1 MSGNRVLIHTF
12 FVLLLPLV
20 VAQFG
25 LSVLAAAGLVVLAL
39 LWRWLI
45 VLIGIVWPPKAP
57 EIVLETIPASHFV
70 EKVRWCMDRLGL
82 EYTEQP
88 WAGTLGAY
96 YKGRTV
102 PQLRFRTG
110 LVYSVIGNSPE
121 ILRYLWGAYSGTHG
135 EAAKFLQPTED
146 RLALERR
153 VDRYGSNLQV
163 WSYYHLL
170 HDRELSLHAW
180 GMHNALIPWW
190 QRQAMWLLFPL
201 QAFLIRRTFS
211 INDRNYERACHY
223 IEEILSDVDTMLA
236 DGRNSILGDESINY
250 ADIAFA
256 AMSGLWLQPDGYGA
270 GKADAVRLI
279 RRRMPIGMRNDVERW
294 MEDYPKVTAYV
305 TKLYA
310 GDRVA

>member
-102 PQLRFRTG
+102 PQLKFRTG

-163 WSYYHLL
+163 WIYYHLL

-211 INDRNYERACHY
+211 INDRHYERVCHY

-256 AMSGLWLQPDGYGA
+256 AMSGLWLQPAGYGA

-279 RRRMPIGMRNDVERW
+279 RSRMPIGMRNDVERW

>member
-1 MSGNRVLIHTF
+1 MSGHRALIHTF

-25 LSVLAAAGLVVLAL
+25 LSVPAAAGLILLAL

-45 VLIGIVWPPKAP
+45 VLAGIVNPPKAP
-57 EIVLETIPASHFV
+57 EIVLETISASHFV

-82 EYTEQP
+82 EYTERP

-96 YKGRTV
+96 FKGRTV
-102 PQLRFRTG
+102 PRLSFRTG
-110 LVYSVIGNSPE
+110 LVRSEIGNSPE
-121 ILRYLWGAYSGTHG
+121 ILRYLWGAYSTTHS
-135 EAAKFLQPTED
+135 EAARFLEPTAD

-153 VDRYGSNLQV
+153 IDRYGSNLQV
-163 WSYYHLL
+163 WIYYHLL

-190 QRQAMWLLFPL
+190 QRQVMWLLFPL
-201 QAFLIRRTFS
+201 QAFLVRRSFS
-211 INDRNYERACHY
+211 INVRHYEKACHH
-223 IEEILSDVDTMLA
+223 IEEFLSDVETRLA

-256 AMSGLWLQPDGYGA
+256 AMSGLWLQPVGYGG

-279 RRRMPIGMRNDVERW
+279 RSRLPTAMRNDIERW
-294 MEDYPKVTAYV
+294 IEDHPKTTVFV

-310 GDRVA
+310 DDRVP

>member
-1 MSGNRVLIHTF
+1 MSGRRALIHTF

-25 LSVLAAAGLVVLAL
+25 LSVPAAAGLILLTL

-45 VLIGIVWPPKAP
+45 VLAGIVKPPNAP
-57 EIVLETIPASHFV
+57 EIVLETISASHFV

-96 YKGRTV
+96 FKGRTV
-102 PQLRFRTG
+102 PRLSFRTG
-110 LVYSVIGNSPE
+110 LVRSVIGNSPE
-121 ILRYLWGAYSGTHG
+121 ILRYLWGAYSTTHG
-135 EAAKFLQPTED
+135 EAAIFLEPTAD

-153 VDRYGSNLQV
+153 IDRYGSNLQV
-163 WSYYHLL
+163 WIYYHLL
-170 HDRELSLHAW
+170 DDRELSLHVW

-190 QRQAMWLLFPL
+190 QRQVIWLLFPL
-201 QAFLIRRTFS
+201 QAFLVRRSFS
-211 INDRNYERACHY
+211 INVRHYEKACHH
-223 IEEILSDVDTMLA
+223 IEELLSEVETRLA

-256 AMSGLWLQPDGYGA
+256 AMSGLWLQPVGYGGGRA
-270 GKADAVRLI
+270 EAVRLI
-279 RRRMPIGMRNDVERW
+279 RSRMPTAMGNDIERW
-294 MEDYPKVTAYV
+294 IEDYPKATVFVTR
-305 TKLYA
+305 LYA
-310 GDRVA
+310 NDRVS